1 MGRKGGFGS
10 SRNTSRPSARQST
23 PATAPRPAQPQAQS
37 QSGGM
42 LSGFMGTMMQG
53 MAFGAG
59 SEVAHQGVR
68 SLMGGNSHSQVQEQ
82 AQPQQVQNQMTTG
95 SCQME
100 NTNFVE
106 CLKFNSNNIAN
117 CQDYLSALK
126 SCEQQ
131 FK

>member
-1 MGRKGGFGS
+1 MGRRGSFGS
-10 SRNTSRPSARQST
+10 SRNTSRPSARQSAPT
-23 PATAPRPAQPQAQS
+23 TAPRPAQPQAQA

-42 LSGFMGTMMQG
+42 MSGLMGTMFQG

-68 SLMGGNSHSQVQEQ
+68 SLMGGSSHAQEQ
-82 AQPQQVQNQMTTG
+82 AQPQQVQSQMTTG

-106 CLKFNSNNIAN
+106 CLKFNSNNIAS
-117 CQDYLSALK
+117 CQDYLTALK
-126 SCEQQ
+126 TCEQQ